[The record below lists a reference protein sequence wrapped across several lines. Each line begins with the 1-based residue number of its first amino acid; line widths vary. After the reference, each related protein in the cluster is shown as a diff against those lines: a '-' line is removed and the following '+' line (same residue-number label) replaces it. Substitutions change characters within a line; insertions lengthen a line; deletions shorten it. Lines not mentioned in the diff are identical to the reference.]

1 MDAEFLTRGLLYLS
15 LAVFGVPGN
24 CAVISAF
31 LLALHRKGHLLPAD
45 AIVLHLAS
53 TNLLVVGVRCV
64 LETLATFHIANVFND
79 AGCKGVIFVYRTS
92 RALSI
97 WLTFVLSGYQCL
109 SIAPP
114 GSRWATA
121 RSLFAQYLWVVF
133 LAVWVINVSISGPSA
148 VFSVGAKNDT
158 KLMENSINVQFCF
171 VSFPSAY
178 AKDANGAAQTVRDVV
193 PMSLMTT
200 ASFII
205 LVFLYRHSRQVKGLR
220 SGAGG
225 GGGGGGGGASAER
238 RAAITVVTLVTLYVL
253 MYGVDN
259 GLWVYT
265 LTVKQTLSSA
275 LLSDLRIFFSS
286 LFAAISPVVIIVSNK
301 KVKKHLQCGGEEKAA
316 GPETT
321 VSTV

>member
-1 MDAEFLTRGLLYLS
+1 MDAEFLARGLLYLS

-31 LLALHRKGHLLPAD
+31 LLALHREGRLLPAD

-64 LETLATFHIANVFND
+64 LETLATFRIANVFDD

-178 AKDANGAAQTVRDVV
+178 TKDANGAAQTVRDVV

-205 LVFLYRHSRQVKGLR
+205 LIFLYRHSRQVKGLR

-225 GGGGGGGGASAER
+225 GAGGGASAER

-265 LTVKQTLSSA
+265 LTVRQTLSSA

-286 LFAAISPVVIIVSNK
+286 LFAAISPIIIIVSNK

-316 GPETT
+316 AGPETT
-321 VSTV
+321 LSTV